1 MSNLATI
8 SMTLDCSNSNINT
21 HELKQ
26 SVVNKVFINV
36 QSKQPNSWVGV
47 SVSVHVGVHYVITHT
62 HLQDDLGL
70 RVWLNKSFNRFTST
84 CLCLPSYYGNQCQ
97 FQNQHLSLAIKF
109 HVSDQLRPI
118 PFIIL
123 I

>member
-1 MSNLATI
+1 MSNLATT
-8 SMTLDCSNSNINT
+8 SMTLDCSNSNINI

-36 QSKQPNSWVGV
+36 QSKQPNSC
-47 SVSVHVGVHYVITHT
+47 
-62 HLQDDLGL
+62 
-70 RVWLNKSFNRFTST
+70 T
-84 CLCLPSYYGNQCQ
+84 CLCPLSYYGNQCQ

-109 HVSDQLRPI
+109 HVSGQLRQI